1 MITTLAA
8 RTHLYHLEMRV
19 ILLVSMPLGIDFLNR
34 SDIGCLVQRKAK
46 KSVFVTM
53 FLLPRDLTRRTQ
65 VILIHGLS
73 IPSIIW
79 RDVAPTLAANG
90 YRVLLYGECIIYP
103 TMTRFSRAWQT
114 SMAAATLTPPK
125 QNTTRIYIP
134 PNWHFL
140 CNI

>member
-1 MITTLAA
+1 MLEA
-8 RTHLYHLEMRV
+8 RTHLCHLGRRV
-19 ILLVSMPLGIDFLNR
+19 ILLVSMPFRTDSFEQVRYWLLGPEKGQKVRLHY
-34 SDIGCLVQRKAK
+34 VP
-46 KSVFVTM
+46 VTA
-53 FLLPRDLTRRTQ
+53 LPRDLTRRTQ

-73 IPSIIW
+73 IPAIIW

-90 YRVLLYGECIIYP
+90 HRVLLYGERIVRP
-103 TMTRFSRAWQT
+103 AMTRFSRAWQT

-134 PNWHFL
+134 PNWHSS